1 MAASGEGLHGV
12 VDLRVVAGELRRDL
26 PRSPKRTPPVRC
38 ALRPGGGSVYASR
51 LWATTSDT
59 ASNPRAMARK

>member
-12 VDLRVVAGELRRDL
+12 VDLRVVAGEL
-26 PRSPKRTPPVRC
+26 PRGPKRTPPVRC

>member
-1 MAASGEGLHGV
+1 MAVSGEDLHGV
-12 VDLRVVAGELRRDL
+12 VDLWVVASELRRDL
-26 PRSPKRTPPVRC
+26 PHSLKRTPPVRC

>member
-26 PRSPKRTPPVRC
+26 RRSLKRTR
-38 ALRPGGGSVYASR
+38 RQR
-51 LWATTSDT
+51 LCVSLVGDDE
-59 ASNPRAMARK
+59 